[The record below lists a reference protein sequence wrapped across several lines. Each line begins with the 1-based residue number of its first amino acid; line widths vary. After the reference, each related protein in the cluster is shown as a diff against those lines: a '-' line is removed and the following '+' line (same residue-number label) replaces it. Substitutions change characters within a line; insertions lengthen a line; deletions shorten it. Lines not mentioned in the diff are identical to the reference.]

1 MTDSTNGE
9 ISGPAPNDH
18 GNVAHVI
25 PVSVLLAVFGALIA
39 LTVLTLAATWVDVG
53 GLNLLIAMGIATV
66 KAGLVA
72 LFFMHLLYD
81 RPFNALIF
89 CVALFFLALFISL
102 TLLDTVQYQP
112 EIQSFSR

>member
-1 MTDSTNGE
+1 MTDDTNGE
-9 ISGPAPNDH
+9 TSGPTADDH
-18 GNVAHVI
+18 GSVAHVI

-39 LTVLTLAATWVDVG
+39 LTVLTLAATCVDVG

-112 EIQSFSR
+112 EIESFSR